1 VTAER
6 ARREFDAEVE
16 WLPFDLHPEYPV
28 EGIPLE
34 ELHRRYG
41 IGVGERDPLH
51 ARFAA
56 AGLEYNRPE
65 TVPNTRL
72 ALRLTELARERGL
85 HEPFHDRLMD
95 AYWSEATDIGE
106 PDELRRLAAEVGL
119 DADDVEGVIA
129 DGSAYL
135 DVVEAST
142 HEAQSVGINAIPAF
156 VLDRRLIVLGAQP
169 LDVFREAFAQ
179 LDSAGGEGRPED
191 RP

>member
-1 VTAER
+1 VTAEQ
-6 ARREFDAEVE
+6 ARREFDADVE

-28 EGIPLE
+28 EGIPLA

-41 IGVGERDPLH
+41 IGVGERDPLR
-51 ARFAA
+51 ARFEA

-95 AYWSEATDIGE
+95 AYWSEATNIGE

-119 DADDVEGVIA
+119 EAADVERVIA
-129 DGSAYL
+129 DGSAYV
-135 DVVEAST
+135 DAVEAST

-169 LDVFREAFAQ
+169 LDVFRAAFAE
-179 LDSAGGEGRPED
+179 LDSAGGERRD
-191 RP
+191 